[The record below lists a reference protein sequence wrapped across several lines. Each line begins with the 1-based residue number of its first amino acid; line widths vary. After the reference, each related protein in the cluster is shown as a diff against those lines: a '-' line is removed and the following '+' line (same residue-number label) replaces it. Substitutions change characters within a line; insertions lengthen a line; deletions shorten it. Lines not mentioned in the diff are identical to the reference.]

1 MPRLPNARDRTW
13 GLVFVVATVVLAGA
27 LLLAGSLNR
36 GQITAQVV
44 LNITLVS
51 AVASAVLSG
60 LGFFGARLTVLGAAA
75 GIGVGYV
82 QMVVAFVRSTDGF
95 GDLAGL
101 AGFMLLATV
110 GFGVGAIADVV
121 RWVLARRRGTARR
134 DV

>member
-1 MPRLPNARDRTW
+1 MLPKARDRTW
-13 GLVFVVATVVLAGA
+13 GWVFVGATVVLAGA

-36 GQITAQVV
+36 GQITAQIVF
-44 LNITLVS
+44 NITLVS

-75 GIGVGYV
+75 GIAIGYV

-101 AGFMLLATV
+101 AGLLLLTTV
-110 GFGVGAIADVV
+110 GFGIGVVADIV
-121 RWVLARRRGTARR
+121 RFILARRRE
-134 DV
+134 